1 MPLNPQRLRLYVIP
15 DAAFGGGRSLLD
27 QAEQALAG
35 GATAI
40 QLRDK
45 TVGGRA
51 LYDLALAFKALCR
64 MHGALLFVN
73 DRLDVALAAGAD
85 GVHLGQSDLP
95 AAVARPLV
103 PSGFLI
109 GVSASRPEWAR
120 AAEADGADYLGV
132 GALYPTGTK
141 GDARHIGLDGLRA
154 VRAASRLP
162 LVGIGGIRCEAVG
175 EILAAGADGVAVV
188 SAIVGAPDIAAEA
201 RRFRQ
206 RLDAAVTPP
215 R

>member
-1 MPLNPQRLRLYVIP
+1 MDPQRLRLYVIP

-27 QAEQALAG
+27 QAERALAG

-45 TVGGRA
+45 AAGGRA

-64 MHGALLFVN
+64 SHGALLFVN

-95 AAVARPLV
+95 AAGTRPLV
-103 PSGFLI
+103 PPGFLI

-154 VRAASRLP
+154 VRAATRLP
-162 LVGIGGIRCEAVG
+162 IVGIGGIHCDAVG

-206 RLDAAVTPP
+206 RLDEAVTPP